1 MTRFVFLSLGFLLL
15 FSAITSYIVFSQR
28 RDFPQQGRI
37 VFEMGHRDYSV
48 YSVQPNSSFGEQIRL
63 VFNPQNSFEDRF
75 VTGVDCSPDS
85 RSLIFWY
92 IFLYRYDIAT
102 YNLTRLVVGDGLSQQ
117 SVWSPDGQM
126 IAYLDNLANG
136 PTRDIF
142 AIDADGSN
150 KTQLTETTELE
161 TSLAWSP
168 DSARLAFSYR
178 QSASSTEHGLSI
190 LELAAGDVTPLYD
203 SPQRIG
209 DVAWSPD
216 GSRIAFS
223 MIDDMGGAS
232 SIYTIQSDGTQL
244 TRLNGAA
251 QYNIM
256 PRWSPDG
263 SLISFSARE
272 SNGSYALYVMNADG
286 TAPYQVF
293 LGLPGEDVFNRC
305 WLDQPSIDPT

>member
-1 MTRFVFLSLGFLLL
+1 MTRFTLFSLGLLLL
-15 FSAITSYIVFSQR
+15 FSALITYIVFSQR

-48 YSVQPNSSFGEQIRL
+48 YTVQPNSSFGEQIRL

-92 IFLYRYDIAT
+92 IFLYRYDLAT
-102 YNLTRLVVGDGLSQQ
+102 HNLTRLVVGDGLSQQ
-117 SVWSPDGQM
+117 SVWSPDSKR
-126 IAYLDNLANG
+126 IAYLDNLDNG

-142 AIDADGSN
+142 IIDADGSN
-150 KTQLTETTELE
+150 KVQLTESAELE
-161 TSLAWSP
+161 TSLSWSP

-178 QSASSTEHGLSI
+178 QSASSVQHGLAI
-190 LELAAGDVTPLYD
+190 LDLATGTVTRLYD

-216 GSRIAFS
+216 GARIAFS
-223 MIDDMGGAS
+223 MIDGFGGAS
-232 SIYTIQSDGTQL
+232 SIYTIHPDGTHL

-251 QYNIM
+251 RHNIM
-256 PRWSPDG
+256 PRWSPDA

-272 SNGSYALYVMNADG
+272 SNGSYGLYVMNADG
-286 TAPYQVF
+286 TAPYLVF

-305 WLDQPSIDPT
+305 WLDQPQIEPT